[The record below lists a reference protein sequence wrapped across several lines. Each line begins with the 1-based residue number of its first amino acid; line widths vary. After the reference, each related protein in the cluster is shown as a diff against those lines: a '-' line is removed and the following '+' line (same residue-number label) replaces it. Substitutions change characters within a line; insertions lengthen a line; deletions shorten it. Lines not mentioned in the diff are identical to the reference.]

1 MIRHKCLDLLITT
14 NETQL
19 TDGTYVP
26 QRQALSTILTLAPD
40 PLPPVIKSTNGKIFL

>member
-1 MIRHKCLDLLITT
+1 MTAADKSQMSGFI
-14 NETQL
+14 NNNYETQL

-40 PLPPVIKSTNGKIFL
+40 PLPPQP